1 MPTAVTRPDKPGGAG
16 RKRLSDLHGS
26 VTMRD
31 VGGEAEKR
39 RLEDEA
45 QQKAVQERKR
55 VAAEKKDEAA
65 RAAAGGGSCSV
76 RALRA
81 RLRVRCGAV
90 PVRQVE
96 ALFELWAQEQHV
108 QDTGVRG
115 RTQAAPAGLQPG
127 RGGAAGGFAV
137 ARVDARVSGLSTVPV
152 REIARDITWH
162 GGDYWRFWVYWG
174 EL

>member
-1 MPTAVTRPDKPGGAG
+1 VLVPTAVTRPDKPGGAG

-65 RAAAGGGSCSV
+65 RAAAAEVAAFERCEHGCACGVVPCPYAKWKRCSSCGPKSSMCKT
-76 RALRA
+76 RACVAA
-81 RLRVRCGAV
+81 RKPLLLGYNPAV
-90 PVRQVE
+90 EGRQE
-96 ALFELWAQEQHV
+96 ALQLLE
-108 QDTGVRG
+108 
-115 RTQAAPAGLQPG
+115 
-127 RGGAAGGFAV
+127 
-137 ARVDARVSGLSTVPV
+137 
-152 REIARDITWH
+152 
-162 GGDYWRFWVYWG
+162 
-174 EL
+174 

>member
-65 RAAAGGGSCSV
+65 RAAAAEV
-76 RALRA
+76 AA
-81 RLRVRCGAV
+81 FERCEHGCACGVV
-90 PVRQVE
+90 PC
-96 ALFELWAQEQHV
+96 
-108 QDTGVRG
+108 
-115 RTQAAPAGLQPG
+115 P
-127 RGGAAGGFAV
+127 
-137 ARVDARVSGLSTVPV
+137 
-152 REIARDITWH
+152 
-162 GGDYWRFWVYWG
+162 
-174 EL
+174 